1 MDRVFKIWGDIMPK
15 EYPIDN
21 EFWKWWNDFW
31 ARQNSANK
39 KFDISLD
46 FCYNNYIKEQNKE
59 NPKNGTVEF
68 YECSSR
74 LEDSARG

>member
-1 MDRVFKIWGDIMPK
+1 MAN
-15 EYPIDN
+15 EYPIDD

-31 ARQNSANK
+31 ARQDSTNK
-39 KFDISLD
+39 KVDISLD
-46 FCYNNYIKEQNKE
+46 FCYNNYIKEKKKE

-68 YECSSR
+68 HEYSPR